1 MKNIDFFDSVESI
14 VLKDKL
20 GQFLGVD
27 EDFTYTFKDVVK
39 LSGHS
44 CPTVAGAYLMTL
56 KALKELYKDELPVRG
71 EIKVELRD
79 VKSFGTTGVLA
90 NVASFITGAKEE
102 DGFKGLQGQY
112 FRNNLLKYEASIRG
126 DIKFTRLDNNKSVEI
141 MYDLSNVTL
150 SGFDA
155 KLMQKGLQGVAS
167 KEELETFGT
176 AWQERVK
183 EILLKYKDEVVK
195 VLVY

>member
-20 GQFLGVD
+20 GSFLGVD

-79 VKSFGTTGVLA
+79 AKNEGTTGVLA

-102 DGFKGLQGQY
+102 DGFKGLQGKY
-112 FRNNLLKYEASIRG
+112 FRHNLLKYESSIKGEMR
-126 DIKFTRLDNNKSVEI
+126 FTRLDNYKSVEVA
-141 MYDLSNVTL
+141 YDLSDVTL
-150 SGFDA
+150 SGFDGS
-155 KLMQKGLQGVAS
+155 LMQKGLQGTATD
-167 KEELETFGT
+167 EELETFGK
-176 AWQERVK
+176 AWQQRVK
-183 EILLKYKDEVVK
+183 EILLNHKDVVVK
-195 VLVY
+195 IV

>member
-126 DIKFTRLDNNKSVEI
+126 DMRFTRLDNNKSVEI

-155 KLMQKGLQGVAS
+155 KLMQKGLQEVAS

-176 AWQERVK
+176 AWQGRVK